1 MIVCHIYASL
11 VHFESLTLQRMA
23 CFSDI
28 NDLYLMKRVP
38 ILFVLQ
44 KCAMIRIL
52 HVSMLD
58 TIEVTIESECD
69 NTKLVLL

>member
-1 MIVCHIYASL
+1 
-11 VHFESLTLQRMA
+11 MA
-23 CFSDI
+23 CSSDI

-38 ILFVLQ
+38 ILFVLH

-69 NTKLVLL
+69 DTKLVLL